1 MSITSWSF
9 ALFLCIVFILYYTV
23 FAGRRQWICL
33 LLASIAFYLF
43 SGPKNLLFLLL
54 TALTCW
60 GCALGMERWSFVY
73 QSYRTAA
80 KLREGTKKGDP
91 EKSRGTPEM
100 PEEQTMGF
108 PKCLTGMTVREA
120 KSYVRKKR
128 RFILA
133 AALLFNFGVLAVV
146 KYWGVS
152 YHGWLLPLGMSFY
165 TFQAVGYL
173 IDVYNEK
180 IRAEKKFLHYF
191 LFVSF
196 FPQLIQGPIGRF
208 DQLRPQLMG
217 EHRASW
223 EGCKRSMLLIAFG
236 LMKKFAIANVL
247 SPAIAVLL
255 DDNVR
260 TIPGSAVVFAILMYS
275 FQQYAD
281 FSGGIDIVTG
291 AAGLFGIDLA
301 PNFRQP
307 YFSISLGDFWR
318 RWHISLGAWMRDY
331 VFYPFALLKPVQKF
345 GKRISKRFGKHLG
358 VVLPAS
364 IANILVFFLVGIW
377 HGPELHYILWGLYNG
392 IVIALAD
399 ICGPVFQS
407 WNEGLHLKTDSC
419 GMRWFRV
426 IRTFIVVNIG
436 WYFDRIYRFG
446 DCMHAFAATFLPGH
460 FRASELA
467 GTIRSLLVDSD
478 VLNGKGILLAAA
490 GIILLF
496 IVDLMH
502 ERKENFY
509 DLLAA
514 KPVVIRWGCLYLLM
528 LLIQFAMDFSNA
540 SSAFMYANF

>member
-9 ALFLCIVFILYYTV
+9 ALFLCIALILYYTV

-43 SGPKNLLFLLL
+43 SGPKNLFFLLL

-60 GCALGMERWSFVY
+60 GGALGMERWSTVY
-73 QSYRTAA
+73 QSYRAA
-80 KLREGTKKGDP
+80 VRSREKTKKEDP
-91 EKSRGTPEM
+91 EKDTGNPKV
-100 PEEQTMGF
+100 PGEQTKFSGT
-108 PKCLTGMTVREA
+108 CLTGMTVREA
-120 KSYVRKKR
+120 KGYIQKKKR
-128 RFILA
+128 ILLA
-133 AALLFNFGVLAVV
+133 AALFVNFGVLTIV

-165 TFQAVGYL
+165 TFQAIGYL

-180 IRAEKKFLHYF
+180 TGAEKNFLHYF

-291 AAGLFGIDLA
+291 AAGLFGIELA

-345 GKRISKRFGKHLG
+345 GKRTAKRFGKHLG

-399 ICGPVFQS
+399 ICGPVFRS
-407 WNEGLHLKTDSC
+407 WNERLHLRTDSG
-419 GMRWFRV
+419 GMHLFRI
-426 IRTFIVVNIG
+426 IRTFFIVNIG

-460 FRASELA
+460 FRAA
-467 GTIRSLLVDSD
+467 GLVLTIRGLLLDPG
-478 VLNGKGILLAAA
+478 VLTGKGILLAAA
-490 GIILLF
+490 GIVSLF
-496 IVDLMH
+496 AVDLIH
-502 ERKENFY
+502 EKRENLY
-509 DLLAA
+509 DLLAV
-514 KPVVIRWGCLYLLM
+514 KPRIIRWGFLYLLI

>member
-33 LLASIAFYLF
+33 LSASIAFYVF

-60 GCALGMERWSFVY
+60 GSAIGMERWREAY
-73 QSYRTAA
+73 RSYRTAI
-80 KLREGTKKGDP
+80 
-91 EKSRGTPEM
+91 KSSAPVI
-100 PEEQTMGF
+100 QNCF
-108 PKCLTGMTVREA
+108 QGMTVREA
-120 KSYVRKKR
+120 KAHAQQKKR
-128 RFILA
+128 RILA
-133 AALLFNFGVLAVV
+133 AALLLNFGVLAVV

-173 IDVYNEK
+173 IDVYNGK
-180 IRAEKKFLHYF
+180 IKAEKNFLHYF

-208 DQLRPQLMG
+208 DQLSQQLMG

-223 EGCKRSMLLIAFG
+223 EGWKRSMLLIAFG
-236 LMKKFAIANVL
+236 LMKKYAIANVL
-247 SPAIAVLL
+247 SPAISVLL

-291 AAGLFGIDLA
+291 TAGLFGIELA

-307 YFSISLGDFWR
+307 YFAVSLGDFWR

-399 ICGPVFQS
+399 ICSPVFHS
-407 WNEGLHLKTDSC
+407 WNEKLHLQTASR
-419 GMRWFRV
+419 GMHLFR
-426 IRTFIVVNIG
+426 IARTFLVVNIG

-446 DCMHAFAATFLPGH
+446 DCMHAFAATFLPGC
-460 FRASELA
+460 FRISELA
-467 GTIRSLLVDSD
+467 VTIRELLMDSGI
-478 VLNGKGILLAAA
+478 LTGKGLLLAAV
-490 GIILLF
+490 GILF
-496 IVDLMH
+496 LTVTDLIH
-502 ERKENFY
+502 EKRKNLY
-509 DLLAA
+509 DILAA
-514 KPVVIRWGCLYLLM
+514 RPGMIRWMFLYLLM
-528 LLIQFAMDFSNA
+528 LMIQFAVDFSNA